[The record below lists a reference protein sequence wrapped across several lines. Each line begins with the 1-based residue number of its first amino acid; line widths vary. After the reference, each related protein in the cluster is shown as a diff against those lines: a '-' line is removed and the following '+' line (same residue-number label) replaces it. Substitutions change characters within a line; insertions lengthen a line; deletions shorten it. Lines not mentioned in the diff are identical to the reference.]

1 MRRRIFAE
9 EHDLF
14 RETVRAFYEKECV
27 PHVEEWTKVGGPE
40 RDLWLKAGA
49 AGLLGWEVPEEFGG
63 SGVSD
68 FRYNAILAEE
78 SITTGG
84 NGPGFAVNNDIVLPY
99 LLSLATEEQKRRWLP
114 GMVTG
119 EVIFAI
125 AMSEPGT
132 GSDLKS
138 ISTSG
143 TRDGDDFVV
152 RGAKTFISNGRT
164 ATHVIVAARTEPAE
178 GAKGLS
184 LLVVEDGMPGFT
196 RGRQLDKIGSK
207 SADTSELFFEDVRV
221 PSANLLGEP
230 GRGFYSLMKNLPRE
244 RLGIAVHG
252 VARAA
257 RALAVTVQY
266 TKDRKAFG
274 QSIGSFQANRFSLAE
289 MKTKVDVAQAFVDRC
304 IEEVLAGELTAEEA
318 AEAKLWVTETEWEVL
333 DRCLQLHGGYGYINE
348 YEIARLWR
356 DGRVQRVYGGT
367 SEIMKEIIGRS
378 MGF

>member
-1 MRRRIFAE
+1 MRRRIFTE
-9 EHDLF
+9 DHDLF
-14 RETVRAFYEKECV
+14 RETARAFFEKECV
-27 PHVEEWTKVGGPE
+27 PNVEEWTRSGGPE

-63 SGVSD
+63 SGVDD

-196 RGRQLDKIGSK
+196 RGRQLDKIGAK

-230 GRGFYSLMKNLPRE
+230 GKGFYALMKNLPRE

-257 RALAVTVQY
+257 RALAVTAEY
-266 TKDRKAFG
+266 AKDRQAFG
-274 QSIGSFQANRFSLAE
+274 QPIGSFQGNRFSLAE
-289 MKTKVDVAQAFVDRC
+289 MKTKVEVAQVFVDRC

-333 DRCLQLHGGYGYINE
+333 DRCLQLHGGSGYINE

-356 DGRVQRVYGGT
+356 DGRVQRLYGGT

>member
-1 MRRRIFAE
+1 MRRRIFTE

-14 RETVRAFYEKECV
+14 RETARAFFEKECV
-27 PHVEEWTKVGGPE
+27 PHVEEWAHSGGPD
-40 RDLWLKAGA
+40 RDVWLKAGA

-68 FRYNAILAEE
+68 FRFNAILAEE

-99 LLSLATEEQKRRWLP
+99 LLSLATDEQKRRWLP

-132 GSDLKS
+132 GSDLRS
-138 ISTSG
+138 ISTTG
-143 TRDGDDFVV
+143 NRDGDDFVV

-164 ATHVIVAARTEPAE
+164 ATHVIVAAKTEPDA
-178 GAKGLS
+178 GHRGLS

-221 PSANLLGEP
+221 PSSNLLGEP
-230 GRGFYSLMKNLPRE
+230 GKGFYALMKNLPRE

-257 RALAVTVQY
+257 RALAVTAEY
-266 TKDRKAFG
+266 AKDRHAFG
-274 QSIGSFQANRFSLAE
+274 QPIGSFQANRFSLAE
-289 MKTKVDVAQAFVDRC
+289 LKTKVDVAQAFVDRC

-356 DGRVQRVYGGT
+356 DGRVQRLYGGT
-367 SEIMKEIIGRS
+367 SEIMKEIVGRS

>member
-1 MRRRIFAE
+1 MRRRIFTE

-196 RGRQLDKIGSK
+196 RGRQLDKIGAK

>member
-1 MRRRIFAE
+1 
-9 EHDLF
+9 
-14 RETVRAFYEKECV
+14 
-27 PHVEEWTKVGGPE
+27 
-40 RDLWLKAGA
+40 
-49 AGLLGWEVPEEFGG
+49 
-63 SGVSD
+63 
-68 FRYNAILAEE
+68 
-78 SITTGG
+78 
-84 NGPGFAVNNDIVLPY
+84 
-99 LLSLATEEQKRRWLP
+99 
-114 GMVTG
+114 
-119 EVIFAI
+119 
-125 AMSEPGT
+125 MSEPGT

-138 ISTSG
+138 ISTTG

-164 ATHVIVAARTEPAE
+164 ATHVIVAARTEPVE

-257 RALAVTVQY
+257 RALAVTAEY
-266 TKDRKAFG
+266 AKDRQAFG
-274 QSIGSFQANRFSLAE
+274 QPIGSFQGNRFSLAE
-289 MKTKVDVAQAFVDRC
+289 MKTKVEVAQVFVDRC

-356 DGRVQRVYGGT
+356 DGRVQRLYGGT

>member
-1 MRRRIFAE
+1 
-9 EHDLF
+9 
-14 RETVRAFYEKECV
+14 V
-27 PHVEEWTKVGGPE
+27 PHVEEWARTGGPE
-40 RDLWLKAGA
+40 RELWLEAGS

-63 SGVSD
+63 SGVDD
-68 FRYNAILAEE
+68 FRFNAILAEE
-78 SITTGG
+78 AVTTGG
-84 NGPGFAVNNDIVLPY
+84 SGPGFAVNNDIVLPY

-138 ISTSG
+138 ISTTG
-143 TRDGDDFVV
+143 TRDGSDFLI

-164 ATHVIVAARTEPAE
+164 ATHVIVAARTEPVE

-207 SADTSELFFEDVRV
+207 AADTSELFFDDVRV

-230 GRGFYSLMKNLPRE
+230 GKGFYALMKNLPRE

-257 RALAVTVQY
+257 RALAITTEY
-266 TKDRKAFG
+266 AKDRHAFG
-274 QSIGSFQANRFSLAE
+274 QPIGSFQANRFSLAE
-289 MKTKVDVAQAFVDRC
+289 LKTKVDVAQTFVDRC
-304 IEEVLAGELTAEEA
+304 IEEVLVGELTAEEA

-356 DGRVQRVYGGT
+356 DGRVQRLYGGT

-378 MGF
+378 MGV

>member
-1 MRRRIFAE
+1 MQRRIFTQ
-9 EHDLF
+9 EHQLF
-14 RETVRAFYEKECV
+14 RDTARSFFEKECV
-27 PHVEEWTKVGGPE
+27 PHVEEWARSGGPD
-40 RDLWLKAGA
+40 RDVWRKAGE

-63 SGVSD
+63 SGVED
-68 FRYNAILAEE
+68 FRFNAILAEE
-78 SITTGG
+78 AVTTGG
-84 NGPGFAVNNDIVLPY
+84 SGPGFAVNNDIVLPY
-99 LLSLATEEQKRRWLP
+99 LLTLGTEEQKRRWLP

-119 EVIFAI
+119 EVVTAI

-132 GSDLKS
+132 GSDLRS
-138 ISTSG
+138 IATTA
-143 TRDGDDFVV
+143 TRDGDEFVIN
-152 RGAKTFISNGRT
+152 GAKTFISNGRT
-164 ATHVIVAARTEPAE
+164 ATHVLVAATTDPAA
-178 GAKGLS
+178 GHRGLS

-207 SADTSELFFEDVRV
+207 SADTSELLFDGVRV
-221 PSANLLGEP
+221 PATNVLGET
-230 GRGFYSLMKNLPRE
+230 GTGFHALMRNLPRE

-257 RALAVTVQY
+257 RALAVTAQY
-266 TKDRKAFG
+266 AKDRHAFG
-274 QSIGSFQANRFSLAE
+274 QAIGSFQANRFSLAE
-289 MKTKVDVAQAFVDRC
+289 LRTKVDVAQVFVDRC
-304 IEEVLAGELTAEEA
+304 IEEVLAGTLTADEA

-356 DGRVQRVYGGT
+356 DGRVQRLYGGT